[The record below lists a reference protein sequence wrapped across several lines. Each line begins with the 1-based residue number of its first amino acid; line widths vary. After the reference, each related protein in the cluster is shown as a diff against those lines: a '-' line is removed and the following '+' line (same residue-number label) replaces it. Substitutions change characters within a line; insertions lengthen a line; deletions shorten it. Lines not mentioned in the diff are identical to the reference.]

1 MSNSIPEIHGSVI
14 LIGNGPS
21 SAMFELGDQIDQFD
35 EVIRFNR
42 FKINGFEKNL
52 GTKVT
57 FWATFGRGERPQET
71 DPPKKVI
78 LTHEGARIKDIEN
91 HDVFRIPY
99 HYHQEKRKIIQ
110 DIVKSKGRN
119 EVPILPSSG
128 FLTTCW
134 LLEKVGVQQVT
145 LLGFDHFS
153 KEQSSQHHYWLKQS
167 FGKPQEH
174 DGEVE
179 HLLLSEFGSRVMY
192 LSGEDKNEKQKY
204 EGLYSDPKTKNRY
217 GRTNHGKHA
226 IPYVLESGCKS
237 LLDVGCGH
245 NNFVNNLKIQSP
257 EIKGVGVDFA
267 GEWADITCCATKMP
281 FVDKEFDMLTAFDM
295 MEHLT
300 PVQVD
305 SVLKEMNR
313 VSKNFIFSISYVPS
327 VWKWQGK
334 TLHPTVRSEEW
345 WVDRIKKHGGKNI
358 IKKRNY
364 ITGNW

>member
-1 MSNSIPEIHGSVI
+1 
-14 LIGNGPS
+14 
-21 SAMFELGDQIDQFD
+21 
-35 EVIRFNR
+35 
-42 FKINGFEKNL
+42 
-52 GTKVT
+52 
-57 FWATFGRGERPQET
+57 
-71 DPPKKVI
+71 
-78 LTHEGARIKDIEN
+78 
-91 HDVFRIPY
+91 
-99 HYHQEKRKIIQ
+99 
-110 DIVKSKGRN
+110 
-119 EVPILPSSG
+119 
-128 FLTTCW
+128 
-134 LLEKVGVQQVT
+134 
-145 LLGFDHFS
+145 
-153 KEQSSQHHYWLKQS
+153 
-167 FGKPQEH
+167 
-174 DGEVE
+174 
-179 HLLLSEFGSRVMY
+179 MY

-226 IPYVLESGCKS
+226 VPYVLESGCKS

-313 VSKNFIFSISYVPS
+313 VSKNFIFSISYVSS